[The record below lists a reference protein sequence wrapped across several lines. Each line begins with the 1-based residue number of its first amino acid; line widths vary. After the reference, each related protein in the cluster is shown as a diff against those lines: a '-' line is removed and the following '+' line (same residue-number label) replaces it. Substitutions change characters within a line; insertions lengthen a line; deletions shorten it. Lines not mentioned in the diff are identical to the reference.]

1 MPSCARYGRF
11 RELARNRGSSHAMCF
26 QGTRERSVMRK
37 KVKPL
42 DVVALLDDQ
51 PEAGLIEG
59 QVGTVVERLDDTTVL
74 VEFADDSGVAYA
86 ITTVSDSRL
95 LVLTF
100 DPEPA

>member
-1 MPSCARYGRF
+1 
-11 RELARNRGSSHAMCF
+11 
-26 QGTRERSVMRK
+26 MRK

-42 DVVALLDDQ
+42 DVVALLDDR

-86 ITTVSDSRL
+86 ITPVPDSRL
-95 LVLTF
+95 LVLAF
-100 DPEPA
+100 EPEPA